1 MVLKLFACVMVL
13 SACLGTQ
20 PPLRLGTATPIA
32 VVIQLESAD
41 GKSIGVP
48 PEVRAGLEAQ
58 LRLRDLVPTW
68 VDGASLGDAR
78 TSDERVGLLTAA
90 SDAPWV
96 LLVEARARFF
106 SQLSGRYR
114 WDVELRTSLVQ
125 RGQDPQV
132 SDLSVAAFLSFE
144 HEREAEALAFV
155 RRQLEDDVTTLV
167 DRLLRA
173 P

>member
-1 MVLKLFACVMVL
+1 MVLKLLAFAVVF
-13 SACLGTQ
+13 SSCLGTQ
-20 PPLRLGTATPIA
+20 PPLRLATETPIA
-32 VVIQLESAD
+32 VALHLESAS
-41 GKSIGVP
+41 GQAMGVP
-48 PEVRAGLEAQ
+48 PEVAAGLESQ
-58 LRLRDLVPTW
+58 LRQRGLTPTW
-68 VDGASLGDAR
+68 VAAASLGDAR
-78 TSDERVGLLTAA
+78 TSAERITKLAAA

-125 RGQDPQV
+125 RGSDPQV

-144 HEREAEALAFV
+144 HEREGEALRFV

-167 DRLLRA
+167 DRVMGD
-173 P
+173 